1 MYQHIQHIKLVDVLL
16 AQDLVVLDLIQ
27 DLRMVSEKEYQ
38 MGLKFLEQ
46 I

>member
-16 AQDLVVLDLIQ
+16 AQDLEVLDLIQ
-27 DLRMVSEKEYQ
+27 VLQMVSEKEYQ